1 MGMGKLTGKQ
11 SGEVKA
17 ENVGKIEHKLKEE
30 SRLGRF
36 LVGPNQ
42 PKHFNKP

>member
-1 MGMGKLTGKQ
+1 M
-11 SGEVKA
+11 KA

-30 SRLGRF
+30 SRLGIF

-42 PKHFNKP
+42 QKHFHKP